1 MFSQSMWCWWKCIAL
16 TLIEIVCRLPANVNL
31 SHIVFFPPPVAES
44 NCTFFK
50 FFTTG
55 ENTVMFQKTTQKSES
70 EPLSTAVPPYPPT
83 PPSPALPLATSCFS
97 FSISQSLSLSS
108 LCCCL
113 SSPPRCTLSGWPLS
127 DLWVFEVCSAYAVF
141 KYHFTCKSIIL
152 RAQGRI

>member
-1 MFSQSMWCWWKCIAL
+1 MHLLDAHRDCPQIACQCSSFSHFL
-16 TLIEIVCRLPANVNL
+16 
-31 SHIVFFPPPVAES
+31 FPPPVAES

-83 PPSPALPLATSCFS
+83 PPSPALPLAASCFS

-113 SSPPRCTLSGWPLS
+113 SHHLLAALFQAGHCLISECLRSVLPTL
-127 DLWVFEVCSAYAVF
+127 CS
-141 KYHFTCKSIIL
+141 SIIL
-152 RAQGRI
+152 LANP